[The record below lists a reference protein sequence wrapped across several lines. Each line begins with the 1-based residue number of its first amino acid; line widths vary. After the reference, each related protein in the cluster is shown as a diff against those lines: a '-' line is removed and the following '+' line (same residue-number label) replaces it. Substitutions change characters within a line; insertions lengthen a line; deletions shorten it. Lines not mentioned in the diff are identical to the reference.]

1 MYHFGS
7 HRKLA
12 PPAKTTVRFIVV
24 VLKKNDVVGDVT
36 VTMTMPLPPRKVSEL
51 YSGSCDEVISGI
63 NSLRL
68 SLGSDVASN
77 LNYSF

>member
-12 PPAKTTVRFIVV
+12 LPAKTTVRFIVV
-24 VLKKNDVVGDVT
+24 VLKTNDVVGDVT